1 MLYIK
6 KYPVILFLLVFL
18 LSLAVQPL
26 DVYASPLAAPTHI
39 NLGASE
45 KYAVLAGSGI
55 TNTGATTITGDVG
68 SSPTSTET
76 GFGTVTIVDGANH
89 TDPDPNDAD
98 TVAAKTALSA
108 AYTNAAGQGPR
119 IDIPGLTLG
128 AGQTLMPG
136 VYNSDTT
143 IQVNGTLTL
152 DGGGDP
158 NAVFVFQA
166 GSSLTTSSASR
177 ILLTNGTQAC
187 NVYWQV
193 GSSATLGT
201 TTTFK
206 GIIMALTSITMD
218 HAATLDGQALA
229 RNGAVTL
236 DNNTITLQ
244 LCAPEVSKSFSPAS
258 IDSGTGTS
266 TLTVTF
272 SNINVGDIQFT
283 NAFTDNLPSGLEI
296 ASTPNASTTCAPDVG
311 SSLTAAAGGSSVSM
325 SSGYFIP
332 GEGDC
337 TLSVDVTAPDV
348 GSYLNTIPIGTLET
362 SGGDNLNSTSATLLS
377 INDELLSPTI
387 TTSLSAT
394 DIIVGNRVRDTA
406 VLTGATATA
415 GGTVIYTIYSDST
428 CTLNAK
434 TAGTVTVTNA
444 VVPNSNLN
452 TFTLAGTYYWQ
463 ALYSGDAANNGAI
476 STCTSEELTVNKATP
491 ALSVKGSGP
500 VGVGDNIKATARLTG
515 GYGLLIGNLTFD
527 VYAPSDTTFSSPIRV
542 GAAKIVHGTGSYIS
556 ANFATTEVG
565 YYHWVAHYSGD
576 SNNNALNTA
585 TTDIGSTSR
594 VNLFAPAG
602 SGSGLPGTGFA
613 PGIATRLSKQPSDK
627 AYAELG
633 DLWVEIPTL
642 NIQAAIL
649 GIPASKD
656 GWDLTWLGNNVGW
669 LDGTAFPTWAG
680 NSVLTAHVYDVNG
693 EPGLF
698 VNLDQLRWGDQVIV
712 HAWGQSYIYEV
723 RSIKDDVRPDDI
735 NAISHEEFPW
745 LTLITCKDYDS
756 ENNSY
761 LYRVVVRA
769 VQDSSRVEVYFF
781 LNSIA
786 GILIY

>member
-1 MLYIK
+1 M
-6 KYPVILFLLVFL
+6 

-39 NLGASE
+39 NLGAAE

-108 AYTNAAGQGPR
+108 AYTNASGQGPK

-136 VYNSDTT
+136 VYNSDTS

-166 GSSLTTSSASR
+166 GSSLTTGSASR

-206 GIIMALTSITMD
+206 GIIMALTSITMN
-218 HAATLDGQALA
+218 HGATLDGQALA
-229 RNGAVTL
+229 RNGSVAL
-236 DNNTITLQ
+236 DNNTVNLQ

-258 IDSGTGTS
+258 IDSGTGIS

-272 SNINVGDIQFT
+272 SNINVSDVQFT
-283 NAFTDNLPSGLEI
+283 NTFIDNLPSGLEI
-296 ASTPNASTTCAPDVG
+296 ASTPNASSTCTPDVG
-311 SSLTAAAGGSSVSM
+311 SSLTATAGGSSVSM

-337 TLSVDVTAPDV
+337 TLSVDVSAPDV
-348 GSYLNTIPIGTLET
+348 GSYLNTIPIGALET
-362 SGGDNLNSTSATLLS
+362 SGGDNFNSTSATLIS
-377 INDELLSPTI
+377 INAELLSPTI

-394 DIIVGNRVRDTA
+394 DIIVGNGVRDTA
-406 VLTGATATA
+406 VLTGATDTA
-415 GGTVIYTIYSDST
+415 GGTVIYTIYSDSA

-444 VVPNSNLN
+444 VVPNSSLN

-463 ALYSGDAANNGAI
+463 ALYSGDSANNGAI
-476 STCTSEELTVNKATP
+476 SACTSEELTVNKATP

-500 VGVGDNIKATARLTG
+500 VGVGDNIKATAHLTG

-542 GAAKIVHGTGSYIS
+542 GAAEIVHGTGNYTSE
-556 ANFATTEVG
+556 NFETTEVG
-565 YYHWVAHYSGD
+565 DYHWVVHYSGD
-576 SNNNALNTA
+576 SNNNAVNTN

-594 VNLFAPAG
+594 VNLFAPVG
-602 SGSGLPGTGFA
+602 SGSGLPGTGVTT
-613 PGIATRLSKQPSDK
+613 GLSKQPADK
-627 AYAELG
+627 AYADLG
-633 DLWVEIPTL
+633 NLWVEIPSL

-680 NSVLTAHVYDVNG
+680 NSVLTAHVYDANG

-698 VNLDQLRWGDQVIV
+698 VNLDRLKWGDQVVV

-735 NAISHEEFPW
+735 NAISHEDYPW

-756 ENNSY
+756 EKNSY
-761 LYRVVVRA
+761 NYRVVVRA
-769 VQDSSRVEVYFF
+769 VQTQVE
-781 LNSIA
+781 
-786 GILIY
+786 